1 MFSRIS
7 PFPKKNTGTVGHLGQ
22 RDTWDTW
29 DTWDTGT
36 SGTQF
41 ARIAAWLVFLIP
53 KSGFRVFI
61 DMQGKVAVVTGA
73 SSGIG
78 RSTALLFARDGMNVL
93 AVGRD
98 EETLS
103 RLSTEAAAFAGVIKT
118 HVADVADVTQIDGIV
133 SDAVETFGQI
143 DVLVNSAGIIKNGTI
158 ENTALEDWDDLININ
173 LRAVF
178 VLMQKCVPHLAATK
192 GNIVNVSSVAGTR
205 AFPGVLGYCVSKA
218 GTDQLTRCS
227 ALELAPKGIRVNA
240 VNPGVVVT
248 NLHKRSGMETEA
260 YDKFLEHSK
269 TTHPIGRVGTP
280 EEVAE
285 LIYYLASD
293 KASWITGATYEI
305 DGGRAQTCAR

>member
-1 MFSRIS
+1 
-7 PFPKKNTGTVGHLGQ
+7 
-22 RDTWDTW
+22 
-29 DTWDTGT
+29 
-36 SGTQF
+36 
-41 ARIAAWLVFLIP
+41 
-53 KSGFRVFI
+53 
-61 DMQGKVAVVTGA
+61 MQGKVEVVTGA

-78 RSTALLFARDGMNVL
+78 RAVALLFAQNGMNV
-93 AVGRD
+93 V
-98 EETLS
+98 
-103 RLSTEAAAFAGVIKT
+103 AAARNGEALAELARNSADGNGAIKT
-118 HVADVADVTQIDGIV
+118 HVADVTQIAQLEGIV
-133 SDAVETFGQI
+133 TDAVESFGQI
-143 DVLVNSAGIIKNGTI
+143 DVLVNSAGIIKSGSI
-158 ENTALEDWDDLININ
+158 EDTALDDWDRLMNSN

-178 VLMQKCVPHLAATK
+178 LLMQKCIPHLAATK

-248 NLHKRSGMETEA
+248 NIHKRGGMDDAA
-260 YDKFLEHSK
+260 YEKFLEHSK